1 MTLGRSALYAF
12 AVALVFRLSW
22 AMTIPVVPVSD
33 GHAYDVFAQNI
44 ALGYGYG
51 WEPYKPSA
59 YWPVGTSAI
68 YAFFYW
74 AFGHHY
80 LVVALFQVAVGLAV
94 VVAATYLARRWFDT
108 QVALATAWILAC
120 WPLLIEYTTLLASEL
135 YFLLFVMAAYWFAG
149 APRPAWARGTLSG
162 VFLAAANYVRPVALL
177 LPPLLYAKE
186 MLERH
191 RQRAAILACVICVAA
206 TAACIAPWS
215 LRNWHAFD
223 RFVLMSTNGGRVLWM
238 GNNPDADTGYMLEPK
253 LNVDNEA
260 DFDRLLGQRATEYIL
275 HEPGTFLRRSIKKAL
290 VLHDRE
296 SIGITWNEKGISSV
310 FGERALTPLKA
321 ISSVYWWITLAF
333 AIGGTLAL
341 LRRFGWLLPIACPPI
356 AAWIYFTLVHS
367 VSIAGDRYHIPSIPY
382 IAMLAAYAMCRLRA
396 WRAAAPDPDTG
407 RRAHVS

>member
-1 MTLGRSALYAF
+1 MGRSALYAF
-12 AVALVFRLSW
+12 VVAFVLRLSW
-22 AMTIPVVPVSD
+22 AMAIPVVPLSD

-44 ALGYGYG
+44 AQGYGYG

-68 YAFFYW
+68 YAFFYR

-80 LVVALFQVAVGLAV
+80 LVVALFQVVVGLAV
-94 VVAATYLARRWFDT
+94 VVAATHLARRWFDAR
-108 QVALATAWILAC
+108 VAVATAWILAC

-149 APRPAWARGTLSG
+149 APRAAWARGMLSG

-177 LPPLLYAKE
+177 LPPLLYAAE
-186 MLERH
+186 ALERP
-191 RQRAAILACVICVAA
+191 RRRAAIFACAICVVS
-206 TAACIAPWS
+206 TAACIAPWTV
-215 LRNWHAFD
+215 RNWFAFD

-260 DFDRLLGQRATEYIL
+260 DFDRILGERATDYIL
-275 HEPGTFLRRSIKKAL
+275 REPGAFIRRSIKKAL

-296 SIGITWNEKGISSV
+296 SIGITWNEKGIASA

-321 ISSVYWWITLAF
+321 LSSAYWWVTLAL
-333 AIGGTLAL
+333 AIGGTIAL
-341 LRRFGWLLPIACPPI
+341 FRRFGWLLIIACPPV
-356 AAWIYFTLVHS
+356 AAWFYFTLVHS
-367 VSIAGDRYHIPSIPY
+367 ISIAGDRYHIPSIPY
-382 IAMLAAYAMCRLRA
+382 IAMLAAYAVDRLRA
-396 WRAAAPDPDTG
+396 WRAAEPHSHTG
-407 RRAHVS
+407 RSAHAS